1 VKTISLQS
9 NSFAKKDDAK
19 IIYKTHCQGLRIA
32 ASFNEATMFQQ
43 TFLTVMA
50 VDDVSHDLKVETY
63 LKALCESMGV
73 KFK

>member
-1 VKTISLQS
+1 MKTSLQS
-9 NSFAKKDDAK
+9 NSFAKKNDGK

-32 ASFNEATMFQQ
+32 DNYNEATLFQQ
-43 TFLTVMA
+43 TFLSIMA
-50 VDDVSHDLKVETY
+50 VEDVNHDLKVESY